1 MAELALLVDP
11 KGLPG
16 QDFLC
21 SFSMALYR
29 KWDVKNGFSYVL
41 QFFSLISDSLGGVPS
56 IPTALFRDGGK
67 TENLGGLEVIFRLI
81 FDGTGFDHKSN
92 KIWGGRWSPYPHG
105 SAGPEFMQMT

>member
-1 MAELALLVDP
+1 MSQLVDP

-67 TENLGGLEVIFRLI
+67 IKNLGGLEVIFRLI
-81 FDGTGFDHKSN
+81 FDETRFDPKSD
-92 KIWGGRWSPYPHG
+92 KICGGQWPPCPM
-105 SAGPEFMQMT
+105 GPQALNLCR

>member
-1 MAELALLVDP
+1 MSQLVDP

-21 SFSMALYR
+21 SFSMALYC

-67 TENLGGLEVIFRLI
+67 IKNLGGLEVIFRLI
-81 FDGTGFDHKSN
+81 FDETCFDPKSDKHVEGN
-92 KIWGGRWSPYPHG
+92 
-105 SAGPEFMQMT
+105 GPLAPWVRRP